1 MRLAPFTIPSIKRI
15 TSRGDMEPART
26 GERKQVVFCV
36 ISDSDDTFNFLVGML
51 YTCAF
56 QTLCFQADKVHGG
69 SLPVHVRLLMDEF
82 CTVALP
88 DGFARLQATMRS
100 RSISAAIVF
109 QCIQAI
115 GVILLGFGIVQIGL
129 SLKGRDASQRA
140 QGFMCFFGGLLIAF
154 AKPILDRLL
163 A

>member
-1 MRLAPFTIPSIKRI
+1 MRLAPFTILSIKRI
-15 TSRGDMEPART
+15 TSRGDMELVRT

-56 QTLCFQADKVHGG
+56 QTLYFQADKVHGG
-69 SLPVHVRLLMDEF
+69 SLPVPVRLLMDEF

-100 RSISAAIVF
+100 RSISTAIVF

-115 GVILLGFGIVQIGL
+115 GVIGIVQIDL